1 MSIRIEIGDR
11 YVVTSDQ
18 FQFILREKKV
28 AKTGN
33 NADKEYLDTVGYYP
47 KLSQLV
53 SGLLHHSILTG
64 DATAFESLA
73 VQVERVAEL
82 CQAVSPSPAL
92 SHGIN
97 QKRPSVAIDLL
108 HVPNSVRCKRFYS
121 KLTVCRTS

>member
-18 FQFILREKKV
+18 FQFILCEKKI
-28 AKTGN
+28 ALTGK
-33 NADKEYLDTVGYYP
+33 NAGKEWLNTVGYYP

-73 VQVERVAEL
+73 VQVERVAEQ
-82 CQAVSPSPAL
+82 CQAAFCND
-92 SHGIN
+92 G
-97 QKRPSVAIDLL
+97 R
-108 HVPNSVRCKRFYS
+108 
-121 KLTVCRTS
+121 

>member
-18 FQFILREKKV
+18 FQFILRERKF
-28 AKTGN
+28 AKSGSD
-33 NADKEYLDTVGYYP
+33 AGKEYLDTVGYYP

-73 VQVERVAEL
+73 VQVERVAEQ
-82 CQAVSPSPAL
+82 CQAAF
-92 SHGIN
+92 
-97 QKRPSVAIDLL
+97 
-108 HVPNSVRCKRFYS
+108 CKDGR
-121 KLTVCRTS
+121 